1 VFIISNVKDLINVL
15 FPLLDK
21 YNLYTTKWLDYIDF
35 KKVVLFLSESNTTRV
50 SSSQLEGIH
59 NIMTNM
65 NSGRTEINNSLIPK
79 IVVNPF
85 WLLGF
90 IEGEGTFGFKNLSPF
105 FQVGQNVRS
114 LYVLEAIASYLK
126 SIPPRPRTG
135 WGGFKFSLRSETP
148 TVNNSLNKI
157 TDVSVISIV
166 NIDAL
171 YDYLLFFLLDMPF
184 QSRKGVDFHPH
195 PVRGRGLVYRTSLT

>member
-1 VFIISNVKDLINVL
+1 MKVIANVLNSISIFTFTYGLFNKKEPLPINKEQFSSWLAGFIDGEGSFQVFLDRVYLRVMFRIRLHKDDINVLQKIQDFLGVGRVVIEGNSCVFIISNVKELINVL

-65 NSGRTEINNSLIPK
+65 NSCRTEINYSLIPK

-90 IEGEGTFGFKNLSPF
+90 IEGEGTP
-105 FQVGQNVRS
+105 Q
-114 LYVLEAIASYLK
+114 
-126 SIPPRPRTG
+126 
-135 WGGFKFSLRSETP
+135 
-148 TVNNSLNKI
+148 
-157 TDVSVISIV
+157 
-166 NIDAL
+166 
-171 YDYLLFFLLDMPF
+171 LLAP
-184 QSRKGVDFHPH
+184 
-195 PVRGRGLVYRTSLT
+195 